1 MIECFVQGK
10 NTTPLKIFTAEAFQV
25 WEEKQPVATREW
37 LKSSG
42 FTGKHKDVGIIPS
55 SDGGI
60 EAAVYIYE
68 PSDLLEF
75 GALPRNLPSGSY
87 QLDEEIPEAGNLALG
102 WALEA
107 YRFDRFKGRKACE
120 ARIVWPQDSEE
131 GRIAASIYWVRDLI
145 NRPANDLPPRELAA
159 EAKVMAEGFG
169 ATMEIYKGEELLEKN
184 FPAIYAVGQAGPTP
198 HLIDISWGDPAH
210 PKVTLVGKGVCFD
223 TGGLDLKDAANM
235 RLMKKDMGGAA
246 IALGVGKL
254 IMEEKLPIQ
263 LRIIIAAVENSV
275 SSSSLRPGDIITTR
289 KGLTVEVGN
298 TDAEGRVVLSDS
310 LTLAVEGKP
319 DLIMDFATLT
329 GAARVALGPDLPVI
343 FSNAQN
349 IAEGLSQ
356 SGAHVNDH
364 VWQLPL
370 WKGYNRYVKGKI
382 ADLCN
387 DPGVSFAGAINAAL
401 FLEHFVEGIPWVHID
416 TIAYNPS
423 AMPGRP
429 EGGEATS
436 LRCVYAYLKERF
448 GS

>member
-10 NTTPLKIFTAEAFQV
+10 NATPLKLFTAEAFQG
-25 WEEKQPVATREW
+25 WEEKQSVVTREW
-37 LKSSG
+37 LKSLG
-42 FTGKHKDVGIIPS
+42 FTGKHKEIAIIPS
-55 SDGGI
+55 SNGGI
-60 EAAVYIYE
+60 EAAIYIYE
-68 PSDLLEF
+68 PTDLLEF
-75 GALPRNLPSGSY
+75 GNLPRKLPAGFY
-87 QLDEEIPEAGNLALG
+87 QLEKPIPEAGNLALG

-107 YRFDRFKGRKACE
+107 YRFDRFKNRKACE
-120 ARIVWPQDSEE
+120 AQLVWPRDSEE

-145 NRPANDLPPRELAA
+145 NRPANDLPPQELAA
-159 EAKVMAEGFG
+159 EAKLMAEGFG
-169 ATMEIYKGEELLEKN
+169 ATVEIYKGEELLKKN
-184 FPAIYAVGQAGPTP
+184 FPAVYAVGQAGPTP

-254 IMEEKLPIQ
+254 LMEEKLPIQ

-298 TDAEGRVVLSDS
+298 TDAEGRVVLSDGLS
-310 LTLAVEGKP
+310 LAVEDSP
-319 DLIMDFATLT
+319 ELIMDFATLT

-343 FSNAQN
+343 FSNEQSIAQ
-349 IAEGLSQ
+349 GLSQ
-356 SGAHVNDH
+356 AGAQVHDH

-387 DPGVSFAGAINAAL
+387 DPGVPFAGAINAAL
-401 FLEHFVEGIPWVHID
+401 FLEHFVDGIPWVHID

-423 AMPGRP
+423 AMLGRP

-436 LRCVYAYLKERF
+436 LRCVYTYLKDRY